1 MPKITITNSDLKR
14 MSDETEE
21 LFYEWLQRAI
31 DEHENR
37 GRDPEEYDINKI
49 NMVIKVEYEVKD

>member
-1 MPKITITNSDLKR
+1 MAKMTITNTDLKR

-21 LFYEWLQRAI
+21 LFYEWLERAI
-31 DEHENR
+31 DEKKNT
-37 GRDPEEYDINKI
+37 GRDPEEYDIDKV